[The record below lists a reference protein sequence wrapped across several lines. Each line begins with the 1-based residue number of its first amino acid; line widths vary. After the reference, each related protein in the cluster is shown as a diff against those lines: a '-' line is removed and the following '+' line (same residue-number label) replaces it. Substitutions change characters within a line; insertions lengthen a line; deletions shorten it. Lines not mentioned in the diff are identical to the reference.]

1 MNTVTINKWWDSLT
15 HEHKQTLIKEMNT
28 FNWGTPIAVHSI
40 TKNQKS
46 ELYKQVH
53 DSEYLES
60 LKKRMNDRFFGW

>member
-1 MNTVTINKWWDSLT
+1 
-15 HEHKQTLIKEMNT
+15 MNT

-53 DSEYLES
+53 DSQYLES